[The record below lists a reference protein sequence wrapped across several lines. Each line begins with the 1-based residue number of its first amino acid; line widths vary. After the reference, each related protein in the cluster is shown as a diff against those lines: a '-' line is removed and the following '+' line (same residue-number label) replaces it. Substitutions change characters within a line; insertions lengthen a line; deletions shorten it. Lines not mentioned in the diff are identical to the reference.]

1 MPTVSETVNIT
12 AVAKACN
19 YQSVF
24 SVSSK
29 DELESLLHSIE
40 QHPKPVFIEIKSAI
54 GSRSDLGRPTTTPVE
69 NKEALMKYL
78 QEVKA

>member
-1 MPTVSETVNIT
+1 MPTVSETVNLT

-24 SVSSK
+24 SVSSI
-29 DELESLLHSIE
+29 DNLESVLSSIKSS
-40 QHPKPVFIEIKSAI
+40 PKPVFIEVKSAI

-69 NKEALMKYL
+69 NKTALMVYL
-78 QEVKA
+78 QETEI